1 MRFRMMAVMA
11 CFGAFPAAMNWL
23 VLSRFGAAPLIA

>member
-1 MRFRMMAVMA
+1 MTTSYVWVFSRIAY
-11 CFGAFPAAMNWL
+11 GAL